1 MLHVQRAAY
10 LRMIEPRERD
20 AEIVRNS
27 LFGNGSS
34 VNLNTLI
41 EIACS
46 RPSSELQCIKQAY
59 RSRYNSDLEQDV
71 TTKINSGFKEVITI
85 NYQGKYLLHV
95 SVYRHIGVPSL
106 KSSNDSKSCLQ
117 LMISIVCTPVCT
129 YILMYNNHR
138 SITNCPKN

>member
-1 MLHVQRAAY
+1 MFHVQRAAY
-10 LRMIEPRERD
+10 LRMIEPQERD

-71 TTKINSGFKEVITI
+71 TTKINSGFKEVITDKLPREI
-85 NYQGKYLLHV
+85 LIAHQCVRTH
-95 SVYRHIGVPSL
+95 R
-106 KSSNDSKSCLQ
+106 
-117 LMISIVCTPVCT
+117 CTT
-129 YILMYNNHR
+129 TKNHEM
-138 SITNCPKN
+138 T